1 MSFMHKIGVVGDYE
15 SVCGFSALGLDTF
28 YAEDAQSAYQ
38 IVKRLVKN
46 IYGIIYVI
54 EEYMEEL
61 SEVYEKYSEMQI
73 PAIVPIPSA
82 KGAMGFGM
90 ERVKRNVNRA
100 VGSDIIFNQ
109 N

>member
-1 MSFMHKIGVVGDYE
+1 MSCMHKIGVVGDYE

-28 YAEDAQSAYQ
+28 CAEDAQSAYQ

-46 IYGIIYVI
+46 TYAIIYVI
-54 EEYMEEL
+54 EEYAQEMPEL
-61 SEVYEKYSEMQI
+61 YEKYSEMQT

-82 KGAMGFGM
+82 RGTNGFGM
-90 ERVKRNVNRA
+90 DRVKRSVNRA